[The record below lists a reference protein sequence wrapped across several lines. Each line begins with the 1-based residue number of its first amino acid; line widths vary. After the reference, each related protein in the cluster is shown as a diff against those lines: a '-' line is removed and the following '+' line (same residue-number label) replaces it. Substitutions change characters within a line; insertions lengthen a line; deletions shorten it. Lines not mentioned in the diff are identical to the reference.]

1 MIKYSIIIPTY
12 NSEKYIERC
21 INSVYFQNY
30 NNYELLVIDNNSS
43 DKTIELV
50 QQSKLHQ
57 KCKIIKIN
65 NSGIVAKS
73 RNIGLSESKGEWICF
88 LDSDDFWHPNKL
100 LECDKHTNQYDVIY
114 HKLRYYDIKD
124 KIIQFK
130 HQCDTNQLK
139 ENAYNSLLD
148 LGIALTTSGI
158 LVKKSM
164 LIDIGGFDEDPKLIG
179 GEDLDLWLRL
189 AKNGY
194 RFKYIKKTLAFY
206 MIGGGHH
213 VTSNKTGINLNAA
226 LKSKYSSD
234 RKVIFWIE
242 LSLFRINLAIDR
254 KKFYLSLFT
263 LLKNIGILN
272 IPKFLIFFIKRSLK
286 RLINYIS

>member
-21 INSVYFQNY
+21 INSIYVQNL
-30 NNYELLVIDNNSS
+30 NNYELIVIDNNSS
-43 DKTIELV
+43 DKTIELI
-50 QQSKLHQ
+50 QQNKIYS

-65 NSGIVAKS
+65 NFGIVAKS

-100 LECDKHTNQYDVIY
+100 LECDQYTNQFDVIY

-124 KIIQFK
+124 KIIKFK
-130 HQCDTNQLK
+130 HQCDTNQLN
-139 ENAYNSLLD
+139 ENTYSSLLD

-158 LVKKSM
+158 LVKKSA
-164 LIDIGGFDEDPKLIG
+164 LIDIGGFDEELKLIG

-194 RFKYIKKTLAFY
+194 RFKYIKKILAFY

-234 RKVIFWIE
+234 RKIIFWIE
-242 LSLFRINLAIDR
+242 LSLFRISLNINR

-263 LLKNIGILN
+263 LLKNIGIFN
-272 IPKFLIFFIKRSLK
+272 TPKFSIFLLKRSLK
-286 RLINYIS
+286 RFINYIS

>member
-1 MIKYSIIIPTY
+1 MVKYSIIVPTY

-21 INSVYFQNY
+21 INSLYIQNY
-30 NNYELLVIDNNSS
+30 NNFELIVIDNNSI
-43 DKTIELV
+43 DRTIELV
-50 QQSKLHQ
+50 EQNMIHS
-57 KCKIIKIN
+57 KCKVIKIDN
-65 NSGIVAKS
+65 FGIVAKS

-100 LECDKHTNQYDVIY
+100 LECDKYTNQFDVIY

-124 KIIQFK
+124 KIIKFK

-139 ENAYNSLLD
+139 ENAYSSLLD

-158 LVKKSM
+158 LVKKSA
-164 LIDIGGFDEDPKLIG
+164 LINTGGFDEDPKLIG

-194 RFKYIKKTLAFY
+194 RFKYLKKILAFY

-213 VTSNKTGINLNAA
+213 VTSIKTGINLNAA
-226 LKSKYSSD
+226 LKSKYNSD

-242 LSLFRINLAIDR
+242 LSLFRINLAINR
-254 KKFYLSLFT
+254 KKFYLLLFT
-263 LLKNIGILN
+263 LFKNIGILK
-272 IPKFLIFFIKRSLK
+272 IPMFSIFFIKRSLK
-286 RLINYIS
+286 RFINYIS